1 MQRLATVLR
10 NRGVRFARVWGVVLA
25 SSLLATVGWSQQPS
39 LTWLGTLGGGVSFA
53 TGVSADGRVVVGE
66 ARNAAG
72 QNHAFRWE
80 NGAMQDLGTLGGNRS
95 GAASVSAD
103 GRVVVGVSDNAFGYA
118 RAFRWENGIMQDLG
132 TLGGRESV
140 AMDVTADGRVVVGAA
155 EDATRWWYA
164 FRWTAT
170 GGMENLNITYTRL
183 LTPGS
188 ALWQASAISPDGRYI
203 VGYGLNATTRR
214 VEGFLLDTVPEPT
227 SLLML
232 GVGLAGLLGLRRRKQ

>member
-1 MQRLATVLR
+1 
-10 NRGVRFARVWGVVLA
+10 VRFARVWGVVLA

-72 QNHAFRWE
+72 QNRAFRWE

-132 TLGGRESV
+132 TLGGREGV
-140 AMDVTADGRVVVGAA
+140 AMDVTADGRVVVGVSDNAFGYA
-155 EDATRWWYA
+155 RA

-170 GGMENLNITYTRL
+170 GGMEDLNITYARL

-232 GVGLAGLLGLRRRKQ
+232 GVGLAGLLRLRRRKQ

>member
-72 QNHAFRWE
+72 QNRAFRWE

-118 RAFRWENGIMQDLG
+118 RAFRW
-132 TLGGRESV
+132 
-140 AMDVTADGRVVVGAA
+140 
-155 EDATRWWYA
+155 
-164 FRWTAT
+164 TAT
-170 GGMENLNITYTRL
+170 GGMEDLNITYARL

-232 GVGLAGLLGLRRRKQ
+232 GVGLAGLLRLRRRKQ